1 MKVKLLN
8 LKDNEKLIKLLNDND
23 IRISY
28 LNGPKPLGMIIF
40 CDFSS
45 YQLDTILSLLKKNN
59 IDIPLKA
66 IETKDNMN
74 WPIDYL
80 YYELVKEHIHYK
92 MWLVKLVTSF

>member
-23 IRISY
+23 INISY

-74 WPIDYL
+74 WSIDYL
-80 YYELVKEHIHYK
+80 YYELVKEHIHCK
-92 MWLVKLVTSF
+92 MWLVKLVASF